1 LSEEGD
7 AAMNLLLEPVET
19 DERFVIDCVDWD
31 TYEKFLAAV
40 GDRRIFLTYDGER
53 LEFMSPSR
61 LHEFWGHWLGLLLN
75 VMAQEWRV
83 PIRGFGSATWRSKKS
98 KRGLEA
104 DKCFYIQN
112 IKAVLGKKDIDLRH
126 DPAPDLAIEID
137 ISPSAVDRMEVYAAL
152 GVGELWCFDGV
163 LLRFFR
169 LGTDKQYHAYSASPT
184 FPFFDGKG
192 ILELSEK
199 CLEVDDIAAMELM
212 RQWVRQRIAAFK
224 KEKNGPRKRKPKE

>member
-1 LSEEGD
+1 
-7 AAMNLLLEPVET
+7 MNLLLEPVDT
-19 DERFVIDCVDWD
+19 DERFVIDSVDWR

-40 GDRRIFLTYDGER
+40 GERRIFLTYDGES

-61 LHEFWGHWLGLLLN
+61 LHEFWGRWLGLLLN

-104 DKCFYIQN
+104 DNCFYIQN
-112 IKAVLGKKDIDLRH
+112 IKAVLGKRDIDLRR
-126 DPAPDLAIEID
+126 DPPPDLAIEID

-152 GVGELWCFDGV
+152 AIGELWCFDGV

-169 LGTDKQYHAYSASPT
+169 LGADKEYHPCSASPT
-184 FPFFDGKG
+184 FPFFAGKG

-199 CLEVDDIAAMELM
+199 CLEVDDIEAMSLM
-212 RQWVRQRIAAFK
+212 RHWVRERIAAFST
-224 KEKNGPRKRKPKE
+224 EKTSRRKRKSKE